1 MKKILYISVATVIVV
16 IVALVIFNKVTS
28 GEDLATLEVKVTIG
42 NFEIL
47 VTTTGELQAE
57 NSKLITAPAELRS
70 RNLRFGQLK
79 IQDLIP
85 EGTVMDSGDYVAQI
99 DRSDADNRLKDML
112 DELEKEEYD
121 LLKTK
126 LDTTIQ
132 LRNLR
137 DELINLEF
145 NVEEMEITLEQSIY
159 EPPATIRQAQINMDK
174 ATRAFNQAKKNYKL
188 KVQQSKADMRDA
200 EINLAKRQ
208 RQKDEMMNVL
218 DKFTIYAPAPGMLIY
233 HKEWGGEKRKVGSNI
248 SPWDLTVATLPDLT
262 SMISKTYINEIDIS
276 KIKTGQEV
284 RIGVDAFPEK
294 EYTGKVFEVANI
306 GEQLPNTDAKVFE
319 VVIKVD
325 GTDPILRPSM
335 TTSNQIVTATFNDV
349 IFLPLEAIHVED
361 SIPFVYKKNGTKQVV
376 ILGESNENEIIVEQG
391 LKESDRLLLTIPEN
405 PEKFKLQGEELIAVI
420 HEKARQ
426 KKLEEEAKKAEVA
439 REAEEKEKRMMEF
452 RELPEGMTRE
462 QIQEIM
468 RERGGTRTGR
478 ERSSTQP
485 EGERG
490 STQTEVK
497 KEEKK

>member
-28 GEDLATLEVKVTIG
+28 GEDLATLEVKLTRG

-85 EGTVMDSGDYVAQI
+85 EGTVVDSGNYVAQI

-145 NVEEMEITLEQSIY
+145 NMEEVEITLEQSIY
-159 EPPATIRQAQINMDK
+159 EPPATIRQAQINVDK
-174 ATRAFNQAKKNYKL
+174 ATRAFDQAKKNYKL
-188 KVQQSKADMRDA
+188 KVQQAKADMGDA

-233 HKEWGGEKRKVGSNI
+233 HKEWGGQKRKVGSNI
-248 SPWDLTVATLPDLT
+248 SPRDLTVATLPDLT
-262 SMISKTYINEIDIS
+262 SMISTTYINEIDIS

-319 VVIKVD
+319 VIIKVD

-335 TTSNQIVTATFNDV
+335 TTSNQIVTSIFEDV
-349 IFLPLEAIHVED
+349 LFLPLEAIHVD
-361 SIPFVYKKNGTKQVV
+361 DIIPFVYKKNGTKHVV

-391 LKESDRLLLTIPEN
+391 LEENDKILLTLPEN
-405 PEKFKLQGEELIAVI
+405 AEKFKLQGEELIAVI

-426 KKLEEEAKKAEVA
+426 KKLEEERIKTEAAEKAAQREKK
-439 REAEEKEKRMMEF
+439 MMDM
-452 RELPEGMTRE
+452 RKMPEGMTME
-462 QIQEIM
+462 QIQKAM
-468 RERGGTRTGR
+468 S
-478 ERSSTQP
+478 ERS
-485 EGERG
+485 G
-490 STQTEVK
+490 SRVVVE
-497 KEEKK
+497 KEETK